1 MKITRVTTEYLRM
14 PLDAPFRPTWPPLPV
29 IDTINTTL
37 VRVETDA
44 GIVGYGAGPAHGPAS
59 TALLGEQV
67 GPMLVGLDPLRVER
81 IAERLS
87 PTADQY
93 AWPWCLEMAVWD
105 IAGKALGQP
114 VSRLLGGYADRLPAY
129 ASFGERREA
138 QERVDDVHRA
148 RAANFRACKL
158 RFRHDD
164 VREDLAVVAAVRDAH
179 GGDVDLMVDAN
190 QGTVNTGHQP
200 YRVWD
205 LKTARYVADALHELG
220 VLWLEEPLPKRR
232 YRDLAEL
239 TRVSRLPIAGGEL
252 NLGLSEFDLMIRE
265 RCYDI
270 VQVDV
275 AFSEGIW
282 GCRKIAAAAELAGL
296 PVIPHTWSNGLALM
310 ANFHLAC
317 ALPRC
322 PWVEVPYDPPSFTHS
337 ARDALLTTTLEI
349 GDDGMAR
356 LPDGP
361 GLGVE
366 LDEDFIASAR
376 VEG

>member
-1 MKITRVTTEYLRM
+1 MRITNVTTEYLEL
-14 PLDAPFRPTWPPLPV
+14 PLDAPFRPTWPPVPV
-29 IDTINTTL
+29 IESIHATL
-37 VRVETDA
+37 VRVETDE
-44 GIVGYGAGPAHGPAS
+44 GLVGYGAGPSHGPAS
-59 TALLGEQV
+59 TRLLAEQV
-67 GPMLVGLDPLRVER
+67 GPMLVGLDPLRIER
-81 IAERLS
+81 VAERLS

-93 AWPWCLEMAVWD
+93 AWPWCLESAVWD
-105 IAGKALGQP
+105 LAGKALGQP
-114 VSRLLGGYADRLPAY
+114 VSTLLGGYADRLPAY

-138 QERVDDVHRA
+138 AQRVEDVHGA
-148 RAANFRACKL
+148 REASFGAAKL

-179 GGDVDLMVDAN
+179 GDFGLMVDAN
-190 QGTVNTGHQP
+190 QGTINTGHQP

-205 LKTARYVADALHELG
+205 LKTARYVADALHEMG

-239 TRVSRLPIAGGEL
+239 TRSTPMTIAGGEL

-296 PVIPHTWSNGLALM
+296 PTIPHTWSNGLALV

-322 PWVEVPYDPPSFTHS
+322 PWLEVPFDPPSFTHE
-337 ARDALLTTTLEI
+337 ARDALLTTTLRVA
-349 GDDGMAR
+349 DDGTVR

-366 LDEDFIASAR
+366 LDEERIASMRA
-376 VEG
+376 EA